1 MPTFEYRALDKGG
14 KQSRGSI
21 AAESAAAARH
31 LLRNRQLHATKL
43 RPISE
48 AARKGRWKMSR
59 LFSGRRRRAMLE
71 FTRQL
76 GTMINAD
83 VKLTEALSVLVNQTS
98 DEKLKQVIQNIRDQV
113 TAGESMADSLKEYP
127 MLFDSIYV
135 AMIRVG
141 EATGNLARSLNLLA
155 DYMAK
160 RQRLEAK
167 VKSALTYPAI
177 LVVIC
182 VLVTIFLMTFVV
194 PRITRILTSSG
205 RELPMVTE
213 MLMDISSFMLGYWWL
228 ILIVLAVVWWLFRRV
243 LGTNKGRMAFDR
255 FVLKIPVTGELMRQ
269 NIVGRFTSTLASL
282 IRSGMPMADSLQVV
296 AEVTGNAV
304 MAHAVRQA
312 RERIIAGADV
322 ATPLRDSKVVGPA
335 VAHMISV
342 GERSGELETML
353 VTVAESLEENADI
366 SIQRISTVI
375 EPVIIV
381 VMAVI
386 IGFIILAVMMPIL
399 QVADISNL

>member
-1 MPTFEYRALDKGG
+1 MPTFEYIALDRSG

-48 AARKGRWKMSR
+48 AARKGRWEMKG
-59 LFSGRRRRAMLE
+59 LFSGRRRREMLE

-83 VKLTEALSVLVNQTS
+83 VKLTEALGVLVGQTG

-194 PRITRILTSSG
+194 PRITQILTSSG
-205 RELPMVTE
+205 RDLPVVTE
-213 MLMDISSFMLGYWWL
+213 MLMNISSFMVGYWWL
-228 ILIVLAVVWWLFRRV
+228 ILIMLAVLWWAVRRV
-243 LGTNKGRMAFDR
+243 LGTNKWRMAFDR
-255 FVLKIPVTGELMRQ
+255 LVLKIPVTGELMRQ
-269 NIVGRFTSTLASL
+269 NIVGRFTSTLAAL

-353 VTVAESLEENADI
+353 LTVAESLEENTDI

-386 IGFIILAVMMPIL
+386 IGFIILAVMLPIL
-399 QVADISNL
+399 QVADINNL

>member
-127 MLFDSIYV
+127 LLFDSIYV

>member
-1 MPTFEYRALDKGG
+1 
-14 KQSRGSI
+14 
-21 AAESAAAARH
+21 
-31 LLRNRQLHATKL
+31 
-43 RPISE
+43 
-48 AARKGRWKMSR
+48 
-59 LFSGRRRRAMLE
+59 
-71 FTRQL
+71 
-76 GTMINAD
+76 
-83 VKLTEALSVLVNQTS
+83 
-98 DEKLKQVIQNIRDQV
+98 
-113 TAGESMADSLKEYP
+113 